1 MSEGSRDS
9 RGQLTGKLDGLTED
23 ERKVVKDLLD
33 SGKDVEIIPRSN
45 TEKRPDFYV
54 DGIKTELKTLK
65 GSSLNTPVTRIGE
78 AFKQGAD
85 KVIIDARGTGMTF
98 EQAENTIDRAIGKY
112 GGQLPGLVEIWTKG
126 GNVVH

>member
-1 MSEGSRDS
+1 M
-9 RGQLTGKLDGLTED
+9 
-23 ERKVVKDLLD
+23 
-33 SGKDVEIIPRSN
+33 
-45 TEKRPDFYV
+45 